1 VAERI
6 RRSLTDLPATERRV
20 ARALL
25 SHYPTAGLEPAV
37 KLAERSG
44 ASAPT
49 VTRYIARLGFS
60 GYREFQ
66 QALRDEMTA
75 RATSPMDQPLAY
87 STDTPVPRLL
97 ADAAAAN
104 SELMQASF
112 SSLPP
117 RDFAVAVEL
126 LSESSRTV
134 YAVGGRFSHL
144 LAEFLDVHLRMLR
157 PRTRAIAIGRDDR
170 TLMLME
176 IGRRDVLV
184 VFDFRRYQAD
194 VIDFA
199 RRAGERNCKIVLVTD
214 LWMSP
219 VAEFADVVLPLHT
232 DNGSPFD
239 SLVPAA
245 ALVETLAVAVL
256 TRLGDEARARV
267 RLVDQGPS

>member
-1 VAERI
+1 M
-6 RRSLTDLPATERRV
+6 TDLPATERRV

-66 QALRDEMTA
+66 QAIRDEMTA
-75 RATSPMDQPLAY
+75 RATSPMEQPLRYPTGTSA
-87 STDTPVPRLL
+87 SRLL
-97 ADAAAAN
+97 ADAAEVN
-104 SELMQASF
+104 LDLMRACF
-112 SSLPP
+112 ASLPASE
-117 RDFAVAVEL
+117 FEAAVDL
-126 LSESSRTV
+126 LSESNKSV

-144 LAEFLDVHLRMLR
+144 LAEFLDAHLRMLR
-157 PRTRAIAIGRDDR
+157 PRTRAIAIGRDEGP
-170 TLMLME
+170 LLLME
-176 IGRRDVLV
+176 MGRRDVLV
-184 VFDFRRYQAD
+184 VFDFRRYQPD

-199 RRAGERNCKIVLVTD
+199 RRAAERNCKIALITD

-219 VAEFADVVLPLHT
+219 VAEFADIVLPLHT

-245 ALVETLAVAVL
+245 ALVETIAVAVL
-256 TRLGDEARARV
+256 ARLGDDARARV
-267 RLVDQGPS
+267 RLVDQGLS